1 MKSCIKLKFAL
12 LILLLNIFG
21 QSAFAQALSL
31 KDVYEKALNVT
42 QTSSLAKVR
51 TQLSL
56 DASDQET
63 AAYYPTVGVK
73 GTYSKADQSV
83 AAKALGLN
91 MTANL
96 YNGGKDGLVVEN
108 SKLDQK
114 VANNQNKVVASTLYL
129 EVIDLFYNA
138 LLNKKDLN
146 NLELLY
152 RQSLDRSNEIK
163 KRVQIGRSRIG
174 ESLQAEAQLASV
186 EAQLVNAK
194 ELVKTSESK
203 LSMIAGVEIKDSS
216 DLVFDETINE
226 RSYEDLISAALLKEE
241 YANKKLAIEKLQNNI
256 QSSKRHY
263 LPKLDLSS
271 NLYALKEGSTSYEA
285 SKWDVGLT
293 LTIPLYE
300 GGESVA
306 GLSEDVNKK
315 LMAELEYQEAERE
328 LKVEMRQSFDLYK
341 RYKNQLSVN
350 EKALTLSKRSYDET
364 LRDYRLGL
372 VSNLDVL
379 SSLNL
384 YLDRKRESEKN
395 KILMA
400 MYWKILEA
408 KSGQLP

>member
-1 MKSCIKLKFAL
+1 MFLRMGL
-12 LILLLNIFG
+12 LFLLTNILVHPVY
-21 QSAFAQALSL
+21 AQALSL
-31 KDVYEKALNVT
+31 KDVYEKALDVT
-42 QTSSLAKVR
+42 QTNALSKVR
-51 TQLSL
+51 TQLSK
-56 DASDQET
+56 DVSDQDK

-73 GTYSKADQSV
+73 GTYSKADQSI

-96 YNGGKDGLVVEN
+96 YNGGKDGLTLEN
-108 SKLDQK
+108 AKIDEK
-114 VANNQNKVVASTLYL
+114 VADNQNKVLASSLYI

-138 LLNKKDLN
+138 LLNKKDLS

-152 RQSLDRSNEIK
+152 KQSLDRSNEIK

-186 EAQLVNAK
+186 EAQLVNAR

-203 LSMIAGVEIKDSS
+203 LSMIAGIEVKDSS
-216 DLVFDETINE
+216 ELLFEENVSEK
-226 RSYEDLISAALLKEE
+226 SYEDLVNAALSKEE
-241 YANKKLAIEKLQNNI
+241 YANKKLAIEKLNNNV

-271 NLYALKEGSTSYEA
+271 NLYALKEGTTSYEA

-293 LTIPLYE
+293 LTIPLFE

-306 GLSEDVNKK
+306 GLAEDVNRK
-315 LMAELEYQEAERE
+315 MIAQLEYQEAERE
-328 LKVEMRQSFDLYK
+328 LRVEMRQSYDLFK
-341 RYKNQLSVN
+341 RYQNQLSVN
-350 EKALTLSKRSYDET
+350 EKALTLAKRSYDET
-364 LRDYRLGL
+364 TRDYRLGL

-395 KILMA
+395 KILMV
-400 MYWKILEA
+400 MYWKMLEA

>member
-1 MKSCIKLKFAL
+1 MLGFCLMFL
-12 LILLLNIFG
+12 CLNTVSA
-21 QSAFAQALSL
+21 QSLSL
-31 KDVYEKALNVT
+31 KDVYVKALEET
-42 QTSSLAKVR
+42 QTSKLSNVR
-51 TQLSL
+51 TQLSK
-56 DASDQET
+56 DASEQDRSS
-63 AAYYPTVGVK
+63 YYPTIGVK
-73 GTYSKADQSV
+73 GTVSKADQSV
-83 AAKALGLN
+83 SQKALGLN

-96 YNGGKDGLVVEN
+96 YNGGKDGLTVEN
-108 SKLDQK
+108 SKLDQS
-114 VANNQNKVVASTLYL
+114 VANNQNKVEALKLYL

-138 LLNKKDLN
+138 LLNKKDLS

-152 RQSLDRSNEIK
+152 KQSLDRSNEIK

-194 ELVKTSESK
+194 ELVKTSEAK
-203 LSMIAGVEIKDSS
+203 LSMIAGVEVKDLSE
-216 DLVFDETINE
+216 LIFDESINE
-226 RSYEDLISAALLKEE
+226 KSYDELINSALLKEE

-256 QSSKRHY
+256 NSSKRHY

-293 LTIPLYE
+293 LTIPLFE

-306 GLSEDVNKK
+306 ALSEDVNKK
-315 LMAELEYQEAERE
+315 LMAELEYRESERE
-328 LKVEMRQSFDLYK
+328 LKVDVRQSYDLFK
-341 RYKNQLSVN
+341 RYQNQLSVN

-395 KILMA
+395 KILMV
-400 MYWKILEA
+400 MYWKMLEA
-408 KSGQLP
+408 KAGQLP